1 MLSGHPEQSEGSI
14 IHWRDEILRFAQNDY
29 LDLFVTCMCK
39 RFLYRL
45 HFKSDG
51 MEFYGI
57 STGPSGLPWVDRD
70 CLSNAIE
77 ISTGDF
83 GRLVNMTMKG

>member
-14 IHWRDEILRFAQNDY
+14 IHWKDEILRFAQNDY

-45 HFKSDG
+45 HFKSDR
-51 MEFYGI
+51 MKLCGI
-57 STGPSGLPWVDRD
+57 PTGEDKLPWVDREG
-70 CLSNAIE
+70 LSNPI
-77 ISTGDF
+77 
-83 GRLVNMTMKG
+83 